1 MEFQPEYHDMKL
13 HDFAIAPGRA
23 CLERC
28 SEMQPASAEMAY
40 AVMTTALPTTHELRQ
55 SKSLHTSIE
64 NKRPDCIHGGNE
76 LAERSLSRAAARA
89 RPKALHHKAVA
100 PQE

>member
-1 MEFQPEYHDMKL
+1 MELQPEYHDMKL

-40 AVMTTALPTTHELRQ
+40 AVMTTALQ
-55 SKSLHTSIE
+55 
-64 NKRPDCIHGGNE
+64 N
-76 LAERSLSRAAARA
+76 A
-89 RPKALHHKAVA
+89 
-100 PQE
+100 

>member
-1 MEFQPEYHDMKL
+1 MRRRGRRISDAMELQPEYHDMKL

-40 AVMTTALPTTHELRQ
+40 AVMTTALQ
-55 SKSLHTSIE
+55 
-64 NKRPDCIHGGNE
+64 N
-76 LAERSLSRAAARA
+76 A
-89 RPKALHHKAVA
+89 
-100 PQE
+100 